1 MDNRSIRF
9 RKNNYCKKIF
19 PTIKKKYGPSIL
31 LDGDQFRGALNL
43 GGFTYKDRL
52 NNSRKYNNMIKI
64 LTDQK
69 INVVISLVCLMNKPR
84 AWNKKYIDNYL
95 EIFIDCELNE
105 IIKQK
110 KKYL

>member
-1 MDNRSIRF
+1 M
-9 RKNNYCKKIF
+9 
-19 PTIKKKYGPSIL
+19 

-110 KKYL
+110 KKILIKKLAI